1 MPGARWATFYA
12 EPVLPMAQNANQRP
26 IHLYKSG
33 NTDLRLLSLMALY
46 HSKLSHYGLQSLSTN
61 HLTRMPIEIR
71 IKHVRE
77 LGAYWFSG
85 SLHVSI
91 NLRELPVDELLQQAK
106 RPSLRNYLATTFGCP
121 DHAPGQHYHPRHV
134 RHVPYHPLSTLHYRN
149 LRRAKLDTGG
159 SGQVF
164 AIYQRHCRYG
174 SISTQ
179 APWVNV
185 CTSILATVR
194 SCTFRMNM
202 ASV

>member
-1 MPGARWATFYA
+1 MPGAWWATFYA

-85 SLHVSI
+85 SLRVSI
-91 NLRELPVDELLQQAK
+91 NLRELPVDELLQ
-106 RPSLRNYLATTFGCP
+106 
-121 DHAPGQHYHPRHV
+121 
-134 RHVPYHPLSTLHYRN
+134 
-149 LRRAKLDTGG
+149 
-159 SGQVF
+159 
-164 AIYQRHCRYG
+164 
-174 SISTQ
+174 
-179 APWVNV
+179 
-185 CTSILATVR
+185 
-194 SCTFRMNM
+194 
-202 ASV
+202 